1 MKLQIVDNN
10 REVKEDT
17 IEYDVDDILLIEFQK
32 SFKSI
37 GNLAVENLIKHLK
50 YSLSNQL
57 LIYDKDLIKVKILKR
72 KKEDE

>member
-32 SFKSI
+32 SF
-37 GNLAVENLIKHLK
+37 
-50 YSLSNQL
+50 
-57 LIYDKDLIKVKILKR
+57 
-72 KKEDE
+72 